1 MRILAPLFG
10 IALALLLAACGSGG
24 ERKNGSAP
32 TTTSAPAAKGI
43 SACLVSDVGRFN
55 DKGFNQLQLEGLQR
69 AAAQLGTKTQPIE
82 SKAASDYVP
91 NLATCARGGTNLT
104 VAAGFLLADAVHT
117 VASKFPQQRFA
128 ITDYSAKAPP
138 FSGQKNVEGLTYAAN
153 ESGCLVGTL
162 AALMAKQQGGKQVIS
177 AVGGVKIPPVDIW
190 IAGYEFCAKRAN
202 PQVKIL
208 VDYSQDFVAQDKC
221 KELALNQIAAGSQVV
236 FNVAGLCGLG
246 ALNAAKEKKVWG
258 IGVDRDQSYLGPY
271 ILTSGVK
278 RVDVGVY
285 DAVRDVGTGK
295 FAGGRDVLFNLK
307 NDGVGVGKISPKVP
321 KALIARV
328 NAVRKQ
334 IVAGTLKVPVAVGST

>member
-1 MRILAPLFG
+1 MRKLLATAPLV
-10 IALALLLAACGSGG
+10 LVLAACGGG
-24 ERKNGSAP
+24 GSSSTGGGGGG
-32 TTTSAPAAKGI
+32 TTTTAAAPKGI
-43 SACLVSDVGRFN
+43 RACLVSDVGRFN

-69 AAAQLGTKTQPIE
+69 AAAQLGTQIQPIE
-82 SKAASDYVP
+82 SKSASDYIP
-91 NLATCARGGTNLT
+91 NLATCARNGTNIT
-104 VAAGFLLADAVHT
+104 VAAGFLLADAMHT
-117 VASKFPQQRFA
+117 VAAKFPKQHFA
-128 ITDYSAKAPP
+128 ITDYSATAAP
-138 FSGQKNVEGLTYAAN
+138 FNHQANVEGLTYAAN

-202 PQVKIL
+202 PQIKIL

-236 FNVAGLCGLG
+236 FNVAGACGLG
-246 ALNAAKEKKVWG
+246 ALTAAKEKHVWG
-258 IGVDRDQSYLGPY
+258 IGVDRDQSFLGPH

-285 DAVRDVGTGK
+285 DAIRDVGTGK

-307 NDGVGVGKISPKVP
+307 NNGVGVGKISPKVP
-321 KALIARV
+321 KALIARM
-328 NAVRKQ
+328 NAVRRQ
-334 IVAGTLKVPVAVGST
+334 IVDGTLKVPSAVRGT